1 MQLTHEQQ
9 KIISAKGNLKINAV
23 AGSGKTTTIIEFAR
37 SLPSTA
43 KIIYLA
49 FNRSVKL
56 EAREKFSNQGLRNV
70 SVETAHSLA
79 FRHVMPKHNY
89 RLKNHG
95 YKTHEIAELLGLQ
108 GGGEKHGE
116 FIVARHINQFVSYF
130 CNSNKAKVNE
140 LKYYETLSDPKAR
153 AFVKTNYSYILR
165 QTRLLLA
172 RMDKGVIEIIHDFY
186 LKKFQLGNPVLP
198 YDYILFDEGQ
208 DASAA
213 MLDVF
218 RNQKARKVIVG
229 DTHQQIYG
237 WRYAVNSLEQLDYK
251 NHYLT
256 YSFRFPQEIADLGI
270 AVLNIKKLLGNEPE
284 IKITGKGKSNTIK
297 SRAILAR
304 TNLGLLLRAIDYI
317 NNLLQPTTIY
327 FEGNIT
333 SYTYADDGTSLY
345 DVLNLYNKK
354 HHLIRDQ
361 LVKSMKDMEELE
373 EYVKNAEDVQLG
385 MMVEIVKK
393 YGNEIPDII
402 QDLKSYHIDDGKKDK
417 ADMVFST
424 VHRCKGMEYDEVTLV
439 NDFINKSKIEKLLD
453 DQKKKKKKNNQ
464 LLQKLN
470 EEVNLLY
477 VAVTRAR
484 NKVLIPSTLLPEGFH
499 ATQHVEIIDVK
510 DEEDYDEE
518 MELTDEWDENIK
530 DYYHNE
536 KRTLEDVINN
546 ARKRQNEQ
554 PRNAYNPWTAE
565 DDEVL
570 TVMYCEGKSAKEMA
584 EKFDRTPNAIRK
596 RIKKLELED
605 LYG

>member
-1 MQLTHEQQ
+1 MQLTSEQHE
-9 KIISAKGNLKINAV
+9 IIKEKGDRRINAV

-37 SLPSTA
+37 SLPASA
-43 KIIYLA
+43 RILYLA

-56 EAREKFSNQGLRNV
+56 EATVKFSNQGLRNV

-79 FRHVMPKHNY
+79 FRYVMPKHNY
-89 RLKNHG
+89 QLKNHG

-116 FIVARHINQFVSYF
+116 FIAARHINQFVSYF

-140 LKYYETLSDPKAR
+140 LKYYETLSDSKAR
-153 AFVKTNYSYILR
+153 AFVKTNYAYILR

-172 RMDKGVIEIIHDFY
+172 KMDKGEIDIIHDFY
-186 LKKFQLGNPVLP
+186 LKKFQLGKPILP

-213 MLDVF
+213 MLDIF
-218 RNQKARKVIVG
+218 RKQKARKVIVG

-237 WRYAVNSLEQLDYK
+237 WRYAVNSLQQLDYK
-251 NHYLT
+251 NFYLT
-256 YSFRFPQEIADLGI
+256 NSFRFPQEIADLGV
-270 AVLNIKKLLGNEPE
+270 AVLNLKKLLGDEPE
-284 IKITGKGKSNTIK
+284 ITITGKGKSSAIK

-304 TNLGLLLRAIDYI
+304 TNLGLLLRAIDYM
-317 NNLLQPTTIY
+317 NNILVPTTIY

-345 DVLNLYNKK
+345 DVLNLFNKK
-354 HHLIRDQ
+354 HRLIRDQ
-361 LVKSMKDMEELE
+361 LIKKMKDMDELE

-402 QDLKSYHIDDGKKDK
+402 QDLKACHIEDK
-417 ADMVFST
+417 NKEGADMVFST
-424 VHRCKGMEYDEVTLV
+424 VHRCKGMEYDEITLV

-453 DQKKKKKKNNQ
+453 DKKKKKNSQ

-470 EEVNLLY
+470 EEINLLY

-484 NKVLIPSTLLPEGFH
+484 NKVVMPSTLVPEGFK
-499 ATQHVEIIDVK
+499 AIQHVEIIEVI
-510 DEEDYDEE
+510 DEDFDEE
-518 MELTDEWDENIK
+518 MDLSEEWDIDENINE
-530 DYYHNE
+530 YYYSNK
-536 KRTLEDVINN
+536 KRTMEDVIKT
-546 ARKRQNEQ
+546 AREKHKEK
-554 PRNAYNPWTAE
+554 PMNAYNPWTDE
-565 DDEVL
+565 DDEAL
-570 TVMYCEGKSAKEMA
+570 TIMYCEGKTTKEMA
-584 EKFDRTPNAIRK
+584 NKFHRTSGAIRS